1 MSHATTVE
9 YHITSLVIHAAQ
21 QHQMQLQQHISALA
35 GAEVHAC
42 TADGKMIVTV
52 EGESQQAILDQVEA
66 INGLRG
72 VLSSSLIYHQVDQHC
87 H

>member
-1 MSHATTVE
+1 MSHAITTE

-21 QHQMQLQQHISALA
+21 QHQPQLQQQISALA
-35 GAEVHAC
+35 GAEVHTC
-42 TADGKMIVTV
+42 TDDGKMIVTV
-52 EGESQQAILDQVEA
+52 EAESQQAILDQVEA

-72 VLSSSLIYHQVDQHC
+72 VLSSSLIYHQVDQNC